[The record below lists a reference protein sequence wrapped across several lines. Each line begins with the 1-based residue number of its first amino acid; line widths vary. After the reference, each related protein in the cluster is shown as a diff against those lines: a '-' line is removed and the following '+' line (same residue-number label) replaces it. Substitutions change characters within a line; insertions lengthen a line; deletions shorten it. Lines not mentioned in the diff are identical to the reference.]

1 MVFHRFGNAGVDEPP
16 PGTFL
21 RMMIPRTDPRRG
33 RVMLRGELLDLGYQ
47 DKAIARLVREGTWVK
62 LRHGAYTE
70 SATWAELDERG
81 RHALR
86 ARAVALQ
93 ARTPVVVSH
102 VSGCTFYDAPSW
114 GLDLTTVHVTREDGK
129 AGRREA
135 GVDQHSGALQDGD
148 VVAVDGLPVMSATRV
163 ALETTM
169 VAPVEASLGVV
180 NHLLHAN
187 HTTLSLL
194 RERYAGMGQWPGS
207 LTTDLVLRLAD
218 PRVESLG
225 ETRCC
230 YLFFANGLP
239 KPDLQHTITDRSGR
253 VIARVDFAWPELG
266 VFVEFDGRVKY
277 EKLLKPGQSASD
289 VVIAEKR
296 REELI
301 CRLTGWRCLRLTW
314 RDLEDPR
321 DFLASLWAL
330 LKRPASA

>member
-1 MVFHRFGNAGVDEPP
+1 
-16 PGTFL
+16 
-21 RMMIPRTDPRRG
+21 
-33 RVMLRGELLDLGYQ
+33 MLRGELLADGYN
-47 DKAIARLVREGTWVK
+47 DKAIARLVREGTWTK

-70 SATWAELDERG
+70 SSTWAKLDERG

-86 ARAVALQ
+86 ARAVVLQ

-102 VSGCTFYDAPSW
+102 LSACTFYDAPSW
-114 GLDLTTVHVTREDGK
+114 GLDLTTIHITREDGK

-135 GVDQHSGALQDGD
+135 GVDQHCGVLDDGD
-148 VVAVDGLPVMSATRV
+148 VVPIDGLPVMSATRL

-169 VAPVEASLGVV
+169 VAPVEPSLGVV
-180 NHLLHAN
+180 NHLLHASL
-187 HTTLSLL
+187 TTLPEL
-194 RERYAGMGQWPGS
+194 RERYARMGQWPGS

-239 KPDLQHTITDRSGR
+239 KPELQWPVRDASGR
-253 VIARVDFAWPELG
+253 VVARLDFAWPELG
-266 VFVEFDGRVKY
+266 VYVEFDGRVKY
-277 EKLLKPGQSASD
+277 EKLLKPGQSAAD

-301 CRLTGWRCLRLTW
+301 YRLTGWRCLRLTW

-321 DFLASLWAL
+321 AFLAALRAL
-330 LKRPASA
+330 LSRPLSA